1 MKHLIAFGFL
11 ALTLWSCKKENE
23 PDNNP
28 NIPYFDFKIYNPG
41 DQKKGRASATVFG
54 KEWNASAYVSRYPDS
69 TSKYYQ
75 VYFETYS
82 DEGFTRDQ
90 ISFGVFGGK
99 VGEYDI
105 KNDLFD
111 SNYEDFSIH
120 CSHSLWMSDGDLLYG
135 YYFIDTTYKSKI
147 IIDKNDGE
155 EIEGRFWLIFTSN
168 VVEHTDIPGRVYFEE
183 GKFRVKL

>member
-1 MKHLIAFGFL
+1 MKNLIAFGFL

-28 NIPYFDFKIYNPG
+28 DIPYFDFKIYNPG
-41 DQKKGRASATVFG
+41 DQKNGSASASVFG
-54 KEWNASAYVSRYPDS
+54 KEWNASAYISQYPDS
-69 TSKYYQ
+69 TSE
-75 VYFETYS
+75 YFDVFLETYS
-82 DEGFTRDQ
+82 VNAETRDQ
-90 ISFGVFGGK
+90 IHFGLFDGK
-99 VGEYDI
+99 VGEYEVT
-105 KNDLFD
+105 NNPFD
-111 SNYEDFSIH
+111 PKYDDFSIA
-120 CSHSLWMSDGDLLYG
+120 CSYALWISDVDLLYG
-135 YYFIDTTYKSKI
+135 NYFIDTTYKSKI